1 MPMGKRTCCSA
12 YHNSGINLALLFIFL
27 NTTWLPAAEPDS
39 TLDISASYL
48 QTIPLLMHLPPKIVF
63 DDRLTKLQ
71 LYVDI
76 PEDSIETVSIF
87 YRTNTMENMQEI
99 ILAKEKGSYSFKFD
113 PGIQGGDSVAYFF
126 TVAVKDQSIHATPL
140 DINGKIKPYNKP
152 LVDAIKYYE
161 ERLKSLKW

>member
-1 MPMGKRTCCSA
+1 MPMGKRTRCSA

-99 ILAKEKGSYSFKFD
+99 ILAKEKGSYSFNFD
-113 PGIQGGDSVAYFF
+113 PGIQGGDSIAYFF

>member
-99 ILAKEKGSYSFKFD
+99 ILAKEKGSYSFNFD

-126 TVAVKDQSIHATPL
+126 TVTVKDQSIHATPL

>member
-1 MPMGKRTCCSA
+1 MGKRTCCSA
-12 YHNSGINLALLFIFL
+12 YHNSGIYLALLFIFL

-39 TLDISASYL
+39 TLDISTSYL
-48 QTIPLLMHLPPKIVF
+48 QTIPLLLDLPPKMIF

>member
-1 MPMGKRTCCSA
+1 MPMGKRTRCSA
-12 YHNSGINLALLFIFL
+12 YHNSGFNLSLLFIFF

-39 TLDISASYL
+39 TLDISTSYL
-48 QTIPLLMHLPPKIVF
+48 QTIPLLLHLPPKNIF

-76 PEDSIETVSIF
+76 PEDSIATVSIF

-99 ILAKEKGSYSFKFD
+99 TLAKEKGSYSFNFD

>member
-1 MPMGKRTCCSA
+1 MPMCKRTRCSA

-99 ILAKEKGSYSFKFD
+99 ILAKEKGSYSFNFD

-152 LVDAIKYYE
+152 LVDAIKYY
-161 ERLKSLKW
+161 

>member
-76 PEDSIETVSIF
+76 TEDSIETVSIF

-99 ILAKEKGSYSFKFD
+99 ILAKEKGSYSFNFD

>member
-113 PGIQGGDSVAYFF
+113 PGIQGGDSIAYFF

-140 DINGKIKPYNKP
+140 DINGKIKPHNKP

>member
-1 MPMGKRTCCSA
+1 MGKRTCCSA
-12 YHNSGINLALLFIFL
+12 YHNSGINLSLLFIFL
-27 NTTWLPAAEPDS
+27 NTAWLPAAKPDS

-99 ILAKEKGSYSFKFD
+99 ILAKEKGSYSFNFD

>member
-48 QTIPLLMHLPPKIVF
+48 RTIPLLMHLPPKIVF

-99 ILAKEKGSYSFKFD
+99 ILAKEKGSYSFNFD

>member
-12 YHNSGINLALLFIFL
+12 YHYSGIYLALLFIFS

-39 TLDISASYL
+39 TLDISAAYF
-48 QTIPLLMHLPPKIVF
+48 QTTPLLLHQPSKIIF

-76 PEDSIETVSIF
+76 PEDSISTVSIF
-87 YRTNTMENMQEI
+87 YRTNAMEYMQEI
-99 ILAKEKGSYSFKFD
+99 TLAKEKGSYAFNFD
-113 PGIQGGDSVAYFF
+113 PGFQGGDSVTYFF
-126 TVAVKDQSIHATPL
+126 TVAMKDQSIHATPL
-140 DINGKIKPYNKP
+140 DINGKIKPYKKP
-152 LVDAIKYYE
+152 LVDPIKYYE

>member
-48 QTIPLLMHLPPKIVF
+48 RTIPLLMHLPPKIVF

-99 ILAKEKGSYSFKFD
+99 ILAKEKGSYYFNFD

>member
-1 MPMGKRTCCSA
+1 MPMDKRTCCSA

-99 ILAKEKGSYSFKFD
+99 ILAKEKGSYSFNFD

>member
-12 YHNSGINLALLFIFL
+12 YHNSGINLALIFIFL
-27 NTTWLPAAEPDS
+27 ITTWLPAAEPDS

-99 ILAKEKGSYSFKFD
+99 ILAKEKGSYSFNFD

>member
-12 YHNSGINLALLFIFL
+12 YHNSGINIALLFIFL

-113 PGIQGGDSVAYFF
+113 PGIQGGDSIAYFF

>member
-1 MPMGKRTCCSA
+1 MPMGKRTCSST

-48 QTIPLLMHLPPKIVF
+48 QTIPLLMHLPPKIIF

-99 ILAKEKGSYSFKFD
+99 ILAKEKGSYSFNFD

>member
-1 MPMGKRTCCSA
+1 MPMCKRTRCSA

-99 ILAKEKGSYSFKFD
+99 ILAKEKGSYSFNFD

>member
-99 ILAKEKGSYSFKFD
+99 ILAKEKGSYSFNFD

>member
-99 ILAKEKGSYSFKFD
+99 ILAKEKGSYSFNFD
-113 PGIQGGDSVAYFF
+113 PGIQDGDSVAYFF

>member
-1 MPMGKRTCCSA
+1 MGKRTCCSA

>member
-140 DINGKIKPYNKP
+140 DINGKIKPHNKP

>member
-12 YHNSGINLALLFIFL
+12 YNNSGINLALLFIFL

-99 ILAKEKGSYSFKFD
+99 ILAKEKGSYSFNFD

>member
-1 MPMGKRTCCSA
+1 MPMCKRTRCSA

-48 QTIPLLMHLPPKIVF
+48 RTIPLLMHLPPKIVF

-99 ILAKEKGSYSFKFD
+99 ILAKEKGSYSFNFD